1 MKAGRSRAPGRRK
14 AVASS
19 SSRQTHKPRMRAPLS
34 DALAQHDFD
43 RAVADIRLPAD
54 AHVIGESVTV
64 VRLFRHDG
72 ARAGLRAACE
82 RLGITYEVSLADVV
96 FAAGS
101 AAEALVT
108 QYRTWLGLGR
118 AHGAAARGTRPHK
131 VGDGEIVIGAPRDL
145 VVLACRSNALHCRLL
160 QGARTITLRAPVRDE
175 VPGAII
181 TVVPTK
187 QWTHAR
193 HPYLSGE
200 VTAQRFDVTALDL
213 APLALRDEGEWDP
226 EDEYWREEGEP
237 LEPWAK
243 AIIARGRRPMVEMEQ
258 VIPGADPEDWDSDP
272 ITDAADLRESGDV
285 RAAYKALMDLLAR
298 DLRCLDA
305 HAHLGNLEFDHS
317 PKQALRHYEM
327 GMTIGA
333 LSLGKDFDGVLP
345 WGLVDN
351 RPFLRCL
358 HGVGIANW
366 RLGDLRVA
374 KAAFTKMLWL
384 NPGDNQGARFCLA
397 AMEAGK
403 SWEEME

>member
-1 MKAGRSRAPGRRK
+1 MAPHELVRA
-14 AVASS
+14 
-19 SSRQTHKPRMRAPLS
+19 L
-34 DALAQHDFD
+34 D
-43 RAVADIRLPAD
+43 DIRLPVD
-54 AHVIGESVTV
+54 AHVIGEPVTV
-64 VRLFRHDG
+64 VRLFRHDDG

-82 RLGITYEVSLADVV
+82 RLGISYEVSLADVV
-96 FAAGS
+96 FATGS
-101 AAEALVT
+101 PADALVT
-108 QYRTWLGLGR
+108 QYRTWLGLTLHGSATR
-118 AHGAAARGTRPHK
+118 ANRPHK
-131 VGDGEIVIGAPRDL
+131 VGDGEIAIGAPTDL

-160 QGARTITLRAPVRDE
+160 ESSRAITLRTAVRDE
-175 VPGAII
+175 IPGAIV

-187 QWTHAR
+187 QWMHAR
-193 HPYLSGE
+193 HPYLAGE
-200 VTAQRFDVTALDL
+200 ITAMRFDGQALGL
-213 APLALRDEGEWDP
+213 PLLALRVEGEWDP
-226 EDEYWREEGEP
+226 EDQYWGEEGEP

-243 AIIARGRRPMVEMEQ
+243 AIISRGTRPMIEMEQ
-258 VIPGADPEDWDSDP
+258 VLPGADPDDWDSDP

-285 RAAYKALMDLLAR
+285 RVAYKALMDLLAR

-403 SWEEME
+403 SWDEMA

>member
-1 MKAGRSRAPGRRK
+1 MANEDES
-14 AVASS
+14 
-19 SSRQTHKPRMRAPLS
+19 
-34 DALAQHDFD
+34 ALREIHTGTL
-43 RAVADIRLPAD
+43 DIRLPVD
-54 AHVIGESVTV
+54 AHVVGEPVTV
-64 VRLFRHDG
+64 TQLLRPSRV
-72 ARAGLRAACE
+72 RAGLLAVCE
-82 RLGITYEVSLADVV
+82 RNDVAYEVNLADVV

-101 AAEALVT
+101 SADALVAR
-108 QYRTWLGLGR
+108 YRSWLGLAPPTGS
-118 AHGAAARGTRPHK
+118 AASRSRPHK
-131 VGDGEIVIGAPRDL
+131 VGDGEIEIGAPTDL
-145 VVLACRSNALHCRLL
+145 VVLACRANALHCRML
-160 QGARTITLRAPVRDE
+160 GGSRVITLRKAVRDE

-193 HPYLSGE
+193 HPYITGE
-200 VTAQRFDVTALDL
+200 ITAMRFDAQALGL
-213 APLALRDEGEWDP
+213 PPLALRDEGEWNP
-226 EDEYWREEGEP
+226 EDEYWGEESEP

-243 AIIARGRRPMVEMEQ
+243 AIVARGTRPMVEMEQ

-327 GMTIGA
+327 GMNIGA

-374 KAAFTKMLWL
+374 KAAFTRILWL

-403 SWEEME
+403 AWDEMA

>member
-1 MKAGRSRAPGRRK
+1 
-14 AVASS
+14 V
-19 SSRQTHKPRMRAPLS
+19 
-34 DALAQHDFD
+34 
-43 RAVADIRLPAD
+43 
-54 AHVIGESVTV
+54 
-64 VRLFRHDG
+64 
-72 ARAGLRAACE
+72 CE
-82 RLGITYEVSLADVV
+82 RNGVAYEVNLADVV

-101 AAEALVT
+101 SADALVAR
-108 QYRTWLGLGR
+108 YRSWLGLVPPTGS
-118 AHGAAARGTRPHK
+118 AASRSRPHK
-131 VGDGEIVIGAPRDL
+131 VVAGDVVIGTPTDL

-160 QGARTITLRAPVRDE
+160 EGTRAITVRTAVRDE

-181 TVVPTK
+181 TVVPTR
-187 QWTHAR
+187 QWTHAC
-193 HPYLSGE
+193 HPYLAGE
-200 VTAQRFDVTALDL
+200 IAAMRFDAQALGL
-213 APLALRDEGEWDP
+213 PLLALRDEGEWNP
-226 EDEYWREEGEP
+226 EDEYWGEDGEP

-243 AIIARGRRPMVEMEQ
+243 AIIARGTRPMIEMEQ
-258 VIPGADPEDWDSDP
+258 VIPGADPDDWDSDP

-305 HAHLGNLEFDHS
+305 HAHLGNLEFDHR
-317 PKQALRHYEM
+317 PEQALRHYEM
-327 GMTIGA
+327 GTAIGA
-333 LSLGKDFDGVLP
+333 LSLGKHFDGVLP

-403 SWEEME
+403 SWDEMT

>member
-1 MKAGRSRAPGRRK
+1 
-14 AVASS
+14 
-19 SSRQTHKPRMRAPLS
+19 L
-34 DALAQHDFD
+34 ALLDFD
-43 RAVADIRLPAD
+43 RALDDIRLPAD
-54 AHVIGESVTV
+54 AHVIGEPVTV

-82 RLGITYEVSLADVV
+82 RLGITYEVSLADVA
-96 FAAGS
+96 FASGS
-101 AAEALVT
+101 PADALVL
-108 QYRTWLGLGR
+108 QYRTWLGFTL
-118 AHGAAARGTRPHK
+118 HESVTRGPRPHK
-131 VGDGEIVIGAPRDL
+131 VGDGEILIGAPTDL

-160 QGARTITLRAPVRDE
+160 EGSRTITLRTAVRDE

-193 HPYLSGE
+193 HPYLAGE
-200 VTAQRFDVTALDL
+200 ITAMRFDGQALGL
-213 APLALRDEGEWDP
+213 PLLALRDEGEWDP
-226 EDEYWREEGEP
+226 EDELWSEEGEP
-237 LEPWAK
+237 LEPWAR
-243 AIIARGRRPMVEMEQ
+243 AIIARGTRPMIEMEQ
-258 VIPGADPEDWDSDP
+258 VIPGAAPDDWDSDP

-305 HAHLGNLEFDHS
+305 HAHLGNLEFDHN

-327 GMTIGA
+327 GVTIGA

-397 AMEAGK
+397 AMEAGT
-403 SWEEME
+403 SWDEMG

>member
-1 MKAGRSRAPGRRK
+1 MRATGKRKTPASPQHRKPQKRRSRS
-14 AVASS
+14 VANDDES
-19 SSRQTHKPRMRAPLS
+19 
-34 DALAQHDFD
+34 AL
-43 RAVADIRLPAD
+43 REISTRTIDIRLPAD
-54 AHVIGESVTV
+54 AHVVGEPVTV
-64 VRLFRHDG
+64 THLLRPSGV
-72 ARAGLRAACE
+72 RAGLFALCE
-82 RLGITYEVSLADVV
+82 RNGVAYEVSLADVV

-101 AAEALVT
+101 TADALVAR
-108 QYRTWLGLGR
+108 YRTWLGLAPTTGS
-118 AHGAAARGTRPHK
+118 AAPRSRPHK
-131 VGDGEIVIGAPRDL
+131 VVEGDVEIGTPTDL

-160 QGARTITLRAPVRDE
+160 AGSRVITLRTPVRDE

-193 HPYLSGE
+193 HPYIAGE
-200 VTAQRFDVTALDL
+200 ITAMRFDGQALGL
-213 APLALRDEGEWDP
+213 PLLALRDEGEWDP
-226 EDEYWREEGEP
+226 EDEYWGEDGES

-243 AIIARGRRPMVEMEQ
+243 AIIARGPRPMFEMEQ

-272 ITDAADLRESGDV
+272 ITEAVDLRESGDV

-333 LSLGKDFDGVLP
+333 LPLGKEFDGVLP

-366 RLGDLRVA
+366 RLGDLRIA
-374 KAAFTKMLWL
+374 KAAFAKMLWL

-397 AMEAGK
+397 AMDEGK
-403 SWEEME
+403 SWDEMA

>member
-1 MKAGRSRAPGRRK
+1 MRATGKRK
-14 AVASS
+14 APASPQHRQPQKRRSS
-19 SSRQTHKPRMRAPLS
+19 SVANEDES
-34 DALAQHDFD
+34 ALHEIFKGTT
-43 RAVADIRLPAD
+43 DIRLPAD
-54 AHVIGESVTV
+54 AHVVGEPVTV
-64 VRLFRHDG
+64 TQLLRPSGVQG
-72 ARAGLRAACE
+72 VRAGLFAACE
-82 RLGITYEVSLADVV
+82 RNGVAYEVSLADVV

-101 AAEALVT
+101 SADALVAR
-108 QYRTWLGLGR
+108 YRTWLGLAPPTGSAVSR
-118 AHGAAARGTRPHK
+118 SRPHK
-131 VGDGEIVIGAPRDL
+131 VIEGDVVLGTPTDL
-145 VVLACRSNALHCRLL
+145 VVLACRSNALHCRML
-160 QGARTITLRAPVRDE
+160 GGSRVITLRTAVRDE

-193 HPYLSGE
+193 HPYITGE
-200 VTAQRFDVTALDL
+200 IAAMRFDGQALAL
-213 APLALRDEGEWDP
+213 PLLALRDEGEWDP
-226 EDEYWREEGEP
+226 EDEYWGEEGEP

-243 AIIARGRRPMVEMEQ
+243 AIIARGTRPMVEMEQ

-272 ITDAADLRESGDV
+272 ITKAADLRESGDV
-285 RAAYKALMDLLAR
+285 RAAYKVLMDLLAR

-333 LSLGKDFDGVLP
+333 LSLGKEFDGVLP

-374 KAAFTKMLWL
+374 QAAFTKMLWL

-403 SWEEME
+403 SWDEMA

>member
-1 MKAGRSRAPGRRK
+1 MRATGKRKAPASVRHRQPQKQRSRS
-14 AVASS
+14 VANEDESELDEIYKGTS
-19 SSRQTHKPRMRAPLS
+19 E
-34 DALAQHDFD
+34 
-43 RAVADIRLPAD
+43 IRLPAD
-54 AHVIGESVTV
+54 AHVVGEPVTV
-64 VRLFRHDG
+64 TQLLRPSGV
-72 ARAGLRAACE
+72 RAGLFAVCE
-82 RLGITYEVSLADVV
+82 RNGAAYEVSLVDVM

-101 AAEALVT
+101 AADALVAR
-108 QYRTWLGLGR
+108 YRTWLGLVSSAGS
-118 AHGAAARGTRPHK
+118 AASKSRPHK
-131 VGDGEIVIGAPRDL
+131 VVEGDVEIGTPTDL
-145 VVLACRSNALHCRLL
+145 VVLACRSNALHCRML
-160 QGARTITLRAPVRDE
+160 GSSRVVTLRTAVRDE

-193 HPYLSGE
+193 HPYINGE
-200 VTAQRFDVTALDL
+200 ITVMRFDAEALGL
-213 APLALRDEGEWDP
+213 PLLALRNEGEWDP
-226 EDEYWREEGEP
+226 EHEYWGEEGEP

-243 AIIARGRRPMVEMEQ
+243 AIIARGTRPMVEMEQ
-258 VIPGADPEDWDSDP
+258 IIPGADPEDWDSDP
-272 ITDAADLRESGDV
+272 IMDAADLRESGDV

-366 RLGDLRVA
+366 RLGDVRLA

-397 AMEAGK
+397 AMAAGK
-403 SWEEME
+403 SWDEIA